1 MGKRNKNEKK
11 RNKNENKRNKTDN
24 KRNKNENK
32 SNKNENKRNRNE
44 NKRKKRKERNK
55 NKKKASSAFVSLEDR
70 LRAMQEKDA
79 PASAPPPTTFAVAN
93 LPAPAKSLVSV
104 LQQALQANDKVM
116 FEYCLA
122 MDDREVIQAT
132 VQRLPVAYV
141 MPLLRGLIN
150 RVEKTPHRM
159 EVLLVWIQQVFAEHA
174 RFLVT
179 MVTLP
184 QEIGVLAR
192 IIEERVAHNSEF
204 GELSACLGARI
215 NRQAELREAE
225 EPTEPV
231 LEKRA
236 LFVYNEK

>member
-1 MGKRNKNEKK
+1 MGKRRNKNEKK
-11 RNKNENKRNKTDN
+11 RNKNEKN
-24 KRNKNENK
+24 RNKNEK
-32 SNKNENKRNRNE
+32 KKNENKRKKPENKRNKNE

-141 MPLLRGLIN
+141 MPLL
-150 RVEKTPHRM
+150 
-159 EVLLVWIQQVFAEHA
+159 
-174 RFLVT
+174 
-179 MVTLP
+179 
-184 QEIGVLAR
+184 
-192 IIEERVAHNSEF
+192 
-204 GELSACLGARI
+204 
-215 NRQAELREAE
+215 
-225 EPTEPV
+225 
-231 LEKRA
+231 
-236 LFVYNEK
+236 